1 MLGAIFEGKPVKM
14 PAVSSQGPAKCSA
27 GPEKP
32 APLEAARLFGLRRSS
47 ISRLILQANSGI
59 SASGVIEPVFTV
71 SNNHMIL
78 DWPFGPKIIPAFGPV
93 LSERRLAVGSED
105 RACMI

>member
-1 MLGAIFEGKPVKM
+1 MLCRTGKT
-14 PAVSSQGPAKCSA
+14 
-27 GPEKP
+27 
-32 APLEAARLFGLRRSS
+32 PLEAARLFGLRRSS

-105 RACMI
+105 RACMILILRWGRCWRRMSRR